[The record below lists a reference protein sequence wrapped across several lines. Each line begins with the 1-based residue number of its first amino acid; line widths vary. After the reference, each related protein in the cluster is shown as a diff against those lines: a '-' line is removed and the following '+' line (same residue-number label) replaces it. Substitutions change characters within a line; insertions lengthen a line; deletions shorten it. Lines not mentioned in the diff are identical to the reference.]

1 MTEHE
6 IVGLL
11 KEYLEVNLEPEI
23 RERVES
29 GDIASQEELDD
40 ALLSATLR
48 GLIEQWESVLREEVG
63 YNDMPELPKATEWEM
78 EREWAEE
85 EERLANMTPQE
96 REQKLV
102 EFQDEHPEYA
112 GMSVED
118 IFAKIRQEA
127 GK

>member
-40 ALLSATLR
+40 DLLSAT
-48 GLIEQWESVLREEVG
+48 
-63 YNDMPELPKATEWEM
+63 
-78 EREWAEE
+78 
-85 EERLANMTPQE
+85 
-96 REQKLV
+96 
-102 EFQDEHPEYA
+102 
-112 GMSVED
+112 
-118 IFAKIRQEA
+118 
-127 GK
+127 